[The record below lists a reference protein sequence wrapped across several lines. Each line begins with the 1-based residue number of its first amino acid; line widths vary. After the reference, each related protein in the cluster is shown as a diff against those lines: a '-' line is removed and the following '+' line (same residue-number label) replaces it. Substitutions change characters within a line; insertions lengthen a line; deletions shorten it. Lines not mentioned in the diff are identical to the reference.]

1 MCSSSPITIYKL
13 TNYNSLMSPVTRVPP
28 VSEASFR
35 KDYFLM
41 WVITGAGC
49 LIIGFGVAPMLYRIR
64 QSWLTIMAG
73 IATYLISILLCQVS
87 LGSIWRRPLVTPG
100 ILYFSVPVGGF
111 ALLAVGIMNWLGP
124 QFQIGR
130 RTLACLSLSVG
141 LLYVASL
148 VWSVGIGIRRKKMGD
163 FEVVIRR

>member
-1 MCSSSPITIYKL
+1 
-13 TNYNSLMSPVTRVPP
+13 MSPVTRVPP

-35 KDYFLM
+35 REYSLM
-41 WVITGAGC
+41 WYITGASC

-64 QSWLTIMAG
+64 GSWLTIMAG
-73 IATYLISILLCQVS
+73 IFVYLISILLCQVS
-87 LGSIWRRPLVTPG
+87 LGSIWRRPLITPA
-100 ILYFSVPVGGF
+100 ILYFSLPVGGICLF
-111 ALLAVGIMNWLGP
+111 ADFIMNWLGP

-148 VWSVGIGIRRKKMGD
+148 IWSIGIGIRRRNLGE
-163 FEVVIRR
+163 FEVQDRR